1 MISTLC
7 LIKPIAL
14 FCTGDHPKIDLPVG
28 INGTRHKYEY
38 YFCGSWHELK
48 DLEKVRVKNDWRIVR
63 CWK

>member
-7 LIKPIAL
+7 LVKPTAL
-14 FCTGDHPKIDLPVG
+14 FSTGNPKVYLPVRING
-28 INGTRHKYEY
+28 INKYEY
-38 YFCGSWHELK
+38 CFCGFWHELK